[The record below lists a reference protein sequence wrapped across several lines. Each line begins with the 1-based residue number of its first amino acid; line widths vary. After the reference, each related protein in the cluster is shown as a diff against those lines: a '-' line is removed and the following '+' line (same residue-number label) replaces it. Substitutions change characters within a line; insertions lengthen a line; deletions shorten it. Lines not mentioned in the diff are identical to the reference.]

1 MPSPRSVAEGGKG
14 PTLQRISTRLS
25 LMSEP
30 APIPTQLDEP
40 PKHDPH
46 SVSRAYRYHRAR
58 RAARIEQR
66 RARKWA
72 RLRFWFVLGCLLL
85 AVIVIVM
92 LILQQVQNI
101 FGI

>member
-1 MPSPRSVAEGGKG
+1 MG
-14 PTLQRISTRLS
+14 
-25 LMSEP
+25 EP

-40 PKHDPH
+40 PKHDPR
-46 SVSRAYRYHRAR
+46 SVSRAYHYHRAR

-85 AVIVIVM
+85 AVAVIVM